1 MTLIAITCGMYAAPY
16 RLIDALSALYQCAV
30 YEDPALVKQTGQAQD
45 LRTDLIFKSIQC
57 RQIPFDNF
65 THDRKKCLAAL
76 KVQISQNIL
85 RGPCFS
91 SGVLSHL
98 IIESDS
104 GHVLVTL
111 DRKVMNLARV
121 QKEIMDLAGA
131 VPGVKSVKTKIGPN
145 FYKGGV
151 VRNLN
156 LTTPF
161 KRKT

>member
-1 MTLIAITCGMYAAPY
+1 MALAWKK
-16 RLIDALSALYQCAV
+16 ID
-30 YEDPALVKQTGQAQD
+30 T
-45 LRTDLIFKSIQC
+45 T
-57 RQIPFDNF
+57 
-65 THDRKKCLAAL
+65 THDMTRDEVNQTIEKIRPDIKRSMKNANKNRHAVDFNISSRVDAAL
-76 KVQISQNIL
+76 AGL
-85 RGPCFS
+85 GY
-91 SGVLSHL
+91 HL